1 MDSAETPF
9 PSDSLTAGSA
19 DEAYRLFNDL
29 PFIGVAVSSATTRR
43 WVKVNDALCEMLR
56 YPREVLITKT
66 WLELTHPDDVA
77 DDAKRFEQLVRGDV
91 DGYRREKR
99 YLRSD
104 GEEVHAIIDV
114 KAVRAP
120 GGHAEFV
127 VATIANIT
135 ERVLAEA
142 AERRSAALLANL
154 GKQVPGVIYQFLR
167 RADGTSSFP
176 FASDGIREIYEVSPD
191 EVRQDATPVFARL
204 HADDLAMVSES
215 IAHSERTLEPWRC
228 DYRVMLPSRGLR
240 WLRGDARPERL
251 PDGSTLWHGF
261 ITDSTDRQLER
272 EALVESE
279 ARFRIQIEHAP
290 EAIVVYDADAR
301 QIIDA
306 NSNAL
311 RLFGYTREEVL
322 GRSIRDLAAER
333 QADGRATSEIGAQF
347 IERALAGEVPVF
359 EWLHRHSSGRSI
371 PCEVRLVRL
380 PAHGRNLVRGS
391 VTDITE
397 RLRAAEAL
405 TRLEAAITSS
415 INGVA
420 MADLDGRITYVNK
433 ALLDLWGYDSPDGV
447 LGTDV
452 ARYWASPDEVTHA
465 VAVLRATGA
474 WTSEMTAI
482 RADGTVRLF
491 QVNASLFPDISG
503 QPIGMLA
510 SFADIT
516 EKRRTEEALHLRDE
530 AIRTAI
536 TAIAIGDPHGT
547 PLYVNPAFVRLWGF
561 ENEAAVLGRQITE
574 FLATGGA
581 LPTPRLERVIADG
594 VWQGELTARRAD
606 GTLFDILVAA
616 NVVRNDAGVITYL
629 MGSFLDITE
638 SKRMQTQFLQAQKME
653 SVGRLAGGVAHD
665 FNNLLTV
672 MKGCL
677 DLALA
682 AVPREG
688 DVHSELLEAS
698 RAADSAA
705 ELTRQLLAF
714 SRKQIIAPRV
724 LDLNDVVQR
733 VQGMLLRVLGSD
745 VRLQVL
751 TAPSL
756 GAVRF
761 DPGQAEQ
768 ILLNLAVNAR
778 DAMPDGGLLTLETSN
793 VTLDDD
799 YTRTHP
805 DTPSGD
811 YVLLTVSDTGLGM
824 NEETRAHVFE
834 PFFTTKGVGKGTGLG
849 LAMIHGAVSQN
860 GGRVE
865 VYSEVGHGTS
875 FKIFL
880 PRVPDAVAPS
890 TQARVPLALPSG
902 TETVLLVEDDDSVR
916 LLIFRLLVRQ
926 GYRVHSFSGGPALL
940 EWLQDNSDPIH
951 LLITDVIMP
960 GMNGKVLAE
969 KVRAI
974 RPETRVLY
982 ASGYTANVIV
992 QHGVLKPGVEF
1003 LSKPFTAA
1011 SLALTVREL
1020 LDRV

>member
-1 MDSAETPF
+1 MHSAEMPF
-9 PSDSLTAGSA
+9 PSTSPTAGSA

-29 PFIGVAVSSATTRR
+29 PFIGVAVSSATTKQ

-56 YPREVLITKT
+56 YPREVLLTKT

-77 DDAKRFEQLVRGDV
+77 DDSARFEQLVRGDLE
-91 DGYRREKR
+91 GYRREKR

-104 GEEVHAIIDV
+104 GESVHAIIDV

-120 GGHAEFV
+120 SGEAEFI

-135 ERVLAEA
+135 DRVLAEA
-142 AERRSAALLANL
+142 AERRSAALLAKL
-154 GKQVPGVIYQFLR
+154 GTQVPGVIYQFLMTP
-167 RADGTSSFP
+167 DGASSFP
-176 FASDGIREIYEVSPD
+176 FASEGIREIYEVSPE
-191 EVRQDATPVFARL
+191 EVRQDASPVFARL

-215 IAHSERTLEPWRC
+215 IAQSERTLEPWRC
-228 DYRVMLPSRGLR
+228 DYRVVLPSRGLR

-272 EALVESE
+272 EALIESE

-290 EAIVVYDADAR
+290 EAIVVYDADQR
-301 QIIDA
+301 TIIDA

-311 RLFGYTREEVL
+311 RLFGYEREALL
-322 GRSIRDLAAER
+322 GCSIRDIAAER
-333 QADGRATSEIGAQF
+333 QADGRLTSEIGAQY
-347 IERALAGEVPVF
+347 IERALSGEVPVF
-359 EWLHRHSSGRSI
+359 EWLHRHASGRSI

-380 PAHGRNLVRGS
+380 PAVGRNLVRGS
-391 VTDITE
+391 VTDISE
-397 RLRAAEAL
+397 RQRAAEAL

-433 ALLDLWGYDSPDGV
+433 ALLDLWGYESSVGV
-447 LGTDV
+447 IGTDV
-452 ARYWASPDEVTHA
+452 AQYWAKPEEVAHA
-465 VAVLRATGA
+465 VEVLRATGA
-474 WTSEMTAI
+474 WTSEMAAR

-536 TAIAIGDPHGT
+536 TAIAIGDPDGT

-561 ENEAAVLGRQITE
+561 ASEADVLGRNMAD
-574 FLATGGA
+574 FLAA
-581 LPTPRLERVIADG
+581 DESKPKLNLARVIDDG

-606 GTLFDILVAA
+606 GTLFDVLVAA
-616 NVVRNDAGVITYL
+616 NVVRNAAGEITHL

-638 SKRMQTQFLQAQKME
+638 SKRLQSQFLQAQKME

-682 AVPREG
+682 ALPGDG
-688 DVHSELLEAS
+688 DVRNELTEVS

-724 LDLNDVVQR
+724 LDLNEVVQR
-733 VQGMLLRVLGSD
+733 VQGMLLRVLGED
-745 VRLQVL
+745 IRLEVV
-751 TAPSL
+751 TAASL

-778 DAMPDGGLLTLETSN
+778 DAMPNGGVLTLETSN
-793 VTLDDD
+793 VTLDED
-799 YTRTHP
+799 YARAHP
-805 DTPSGD
+805 GTQAGE
-811 YVLLTVSDTGLGM
+811 YVLLAVSDTGVGM
-824 NEETRAHVFE
+824 NEETREHVFE

-880 PRVPDAVAPS
+880 PRVPEIATPS
-890 TQARVPLALPSG
+890 VRARPSLTLPRGS
-902 TETVLLVEDDDSVR
+902 ETVLLVEDDDSVR
-916 LLIFRLLVRQ
+916 LLILRLLVRQ
-926 GYRVHSFSGGPALL
+926 GYRVHSFPGGPELL
-940 EWLQDNSDPIH
+940 EWLQDNDEPIH

-1011 SLALTVREL
+1011 ALALTVREL
-1020 LDRV
+1020 LDRA